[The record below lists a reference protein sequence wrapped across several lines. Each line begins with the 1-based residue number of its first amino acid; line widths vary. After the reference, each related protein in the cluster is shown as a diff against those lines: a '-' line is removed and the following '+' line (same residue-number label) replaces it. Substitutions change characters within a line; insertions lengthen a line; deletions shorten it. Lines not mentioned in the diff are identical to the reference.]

1 MSVEDNLNVLVIQ
14 TYDKYCTQILDKSSS
29 AHVYSF
35 QSDKNTWAKTKTG
48 GVFFLYKRS
57 KVPFFA
63 FMILNRKSPTANQM
77 ELVTSSLQLQLHTP
91 FLLYKTVT
99 GKIYSIWFYSAKDCE
114 RIAEKLGKLVFDAGG
129 LGLRVAQP
137 DRSKSKT
144 QSNSS
149 NPVADS
155 VVNTRESP
163 ETVTKGLNQL
173 MDFVRASNE
182 SNKTNPLQPSK
193 LHDNNNSNV
202 HNHSEGPSIFDML
215 HKAEAD
221 FNSGAS
227 GNRTASQT
235 ELTVDDELQR
245 FRTACNLPVTNGNNS
260 CNEYSKPVANG
271 VSSNKKNKPGTG
283 SSHPVNHISVVELEE
298 KLLQEHISAPK
309 SVNQLI
315 SLSKLS
321 NELKA
326 ATLTDDSSTDDQ
338 GLSHASASESPAHRH
353 QARRDGHLD
362 RNRRLLS
369 DDAGYIDDM
378 ESESNQDR
386 NLPKSYGVGL
396 RKQRRHLRHQQDNLS
411 DEMISPS
418 NSRLTSRNKS
428 TDNKSICDTII
439 GEEIL
444 VTPDM
449 LTNHPSSI
457 LSAFDRELKRDKH
470 ALGSS
475 GSFQENKTPTISTER
490 ALSSECLTKDQL
502 KETLIHLL
510 QTDDDFVHRIH
521 TGYVSVLERRLSRN

>member
-1 MSVEDNLNVLVIQ
+1 
-14 TYDKYCTQILDKSSS
+14 
-29 AHVYSF
+29 
-35 QSDKNTWAKTKTG
+35 
-48 GVFFLYKRS
+48 
-57 KVPFFA
+57 
-63 FMILNRKSPTANQM
+63 MILNRKSPTANQM

-99 GKIYSIWFYSAKDCE
+99 GKIYSIWFFSAKDCE

-129 LGLRVAQP
+129 LGLRVAQS
-137 DRSKSKT
+137 DRSTNKT
-144 QSNSS
+144 QSNAST
-149 NPVADS
+149 PVADS
-155 VVNTRESP
+155 VVNTRKSP

-182 SNKTNPLQPSK
+182 SNKTSPLQPSK

-227 GNRTASQT
+227 GNRTASQS

-260 CNEYSKPVANG
+260 SNEYSKPVANG

-283 SSHPVNHISVVELEE
+283 SSHAVNHISVVELEE

-315 SLSKLS
+315 SLSKLC

-326 ATLTDDSSTDDQ
+326 VTPTDDSSTDDQ

-353 QARRDGHLD
+353 QARREGHID

-378 ESESNQDR
+378 ESESNHDR
-386 NLPKSYGVGL
+386 SLPKSYGVGQ

-418 NSRLTSRNKS
+418 SSSRLTSRNKS

-457 LSAFDRELKRDKH
+457 LPAFDPELKRDKQH
-470 ALGSS
+470 ALGS

-490 ALSSECLTKDQL
+490 TLSSECLTKDQL